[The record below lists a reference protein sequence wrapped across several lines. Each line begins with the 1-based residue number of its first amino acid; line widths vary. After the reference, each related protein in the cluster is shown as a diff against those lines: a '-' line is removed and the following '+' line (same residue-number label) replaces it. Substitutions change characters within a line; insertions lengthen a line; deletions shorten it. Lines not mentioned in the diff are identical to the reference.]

1 VFPYRIEITTT
12 AVKQLKRIPEP
23 DNRRI
28 RQRIDDLAAD
38 PRPPG
43 AVKLSGMQDAWR
55 VRQGN
60 YRIVYSIDDAI
71 TVVTVTRVAQR
82 GEVYR

>member
-1 VFPYRIEITTT
+1 MYAIEITTT
-12 AVKQLKRIPEP
+12 AFKQLARVPQP
-23 DNRRI
+23 DQGRI
-28 RQRIDDLAAD
+28 RQRIDGLAED
-38 PRPPG
+38 PRPAG
-43 AVKLSGMQDAWR
+43 ATKLQGIDNAWR

-60 YRIVYSIDDAI
+60 YRIVYSIDDTI